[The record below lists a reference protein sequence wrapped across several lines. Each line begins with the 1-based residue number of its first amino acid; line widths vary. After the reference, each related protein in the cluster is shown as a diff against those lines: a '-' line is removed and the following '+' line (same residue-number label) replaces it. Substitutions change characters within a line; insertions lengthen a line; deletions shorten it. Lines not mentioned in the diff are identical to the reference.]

1 MERSDAPCQIAK
13 FDLVEPG
20 GGNHFGEFALPREA
34 ADAFD
39 EIGIGVTVTGD
50 NLAKVRNNLKAI
62 EVVQRLQERSDL
74 GSKFQA

>member
-1 MERSDAPCQIAK
+1 MERSDAPCQVAK

-20 GGNHFGEFALPREA
+20 GGNHFGKFALPREA

-39 EIGIGVTVTGD
+39 EIGICVTVTGD
-50 NLAKVRNNLKAI
+50 HLAKVRYNLKAI
-62 EVVQRLQERSDL
+62 EIVKRLQEWSDL